1 MTEAVGERKM
11 DDYIVGKIP
20 GHMTVNPESGRQG
33 QQRKP
38 KKRAQNAYAET
49 EVTSETG
56 DSVDISAEARSRS
69 AWEKEHAE
77 PEDAEP
83 ENVQLESAEPEEPA
97 AP

>member
-1 MTEAVGERKM
+1 M

-20 GHMTVNPESGRQG
+20 GHMTVNPEAGRQG

-38 KKRAQNAYAET
+38 KKRTQNAYN
-49 EVTSETG
+49 EVEVISESG

-69 AWEKEHAE
+69 AWAKEHAE

-83 ENVQLESAEPEEPA
+83 ENVQPEDAPPEDAPPEEPA